1 MKIDK
6 NIYLNPILALFHD
19 LNSITQTGNTHA
31 FFDQME
37 ESLLQHVSL
46 LYSRFGQEGRGIIQR
61 VGTNCP
67 PPLTN
72 QIPGQDAA
80 GKAESRAAQI

>member
-37 ESLLQHVSL
+37 FHH
-46 LYSRFGQEGRGIIQR
+46 
-61 VGTNCP
+61 
-67 PPLTN
+67 
-72 QIPGQDAA
+72 
-80 GKAESRAAQI
+80 